1 MLLRSMRDYR
11 HPPNNAPYGSTD
23 NHSWGNHLNF
33 SWKPRPPQ
41 YEFPAHPKYPSTPQP
56 PQLTSLVEQAILS
69 LSKLVGT
76 FIKEQKAVNVQTN
89 QRIDTMES
97 SLDQKLDGLQSDLDQ
112 KIEIL

>member
-1 MLLRSMRDYR
+1 M
-11 HPPNNAPYGSTD
+11 
-23 NHSWGNHLNF
+23 
-33 SWKPRPPQ
+33 
-41 YEFPAHPKYPSTPQP
+41 
-56 PQLTSLVEQAILS
+56 
-69 LSKLVGT
+69 GT